1 MKKIVKK
8 YGSSF
13 VILLDY
19 EDMKIYN
26 LKEGDIIDIELKKEV
41 DKK

>member
-8 YGSSF
+8 YGNSF

-19 EDMKIYN
+19 EDMEIYK

-41 DKK
+41 KGK

>member
-1 MKKIVKK
+1 MKKIVKR

-19 EDMKIYN
+19 EDMKIFK
-26 LKEGDIIDIELKKEV
+26 LKEGDIIEV
-41 DKK
+41 TITKVKND

>member
-8 YGSSF
+8 YGNSF

-19 EDMKIYN
+19 EDIEIYK
-26 LKEGDIIDIELKKEV
+26 LKEGDIIDIELKKES
-41 DKK
+41 KK